1 MENRLK
7 TLLIV
12 FMTALS
18 ASLSAAPVGYSVNS
32 DSPSDLSDGLYTI
45 ELANGD
51 TIKRI
56 GTVQTTGQLQKR
68 IDVEG
73 LAIAPDGTL
82 YGIDDDSLRL
92 FAISTENALIDPQ
105 KDYNLSGLSNGG
117 NDFGMTFACDDNL
130 YVTSVVDKSLYRV
143 GPEGELELVGGT
155 EKGKLGAEISALAAY
170 GFPVQL
176 YGLGNGTV
184 GDKPP
189 AAPNKLY
196 RIDTIT
202 GVATEVDTLNGAFDA
217 YESGGLAFD
226 ESGGLWAITD
236 RRPANERS
244 QVMQIDKSNAAVSNV
259 NEVNGIPEEEAW
271 GFESLAVS
279 APRGCT
285 TTGNG
290 QIATFWVQTRFTDGN
305 NVSPVTL
312 NFRCNGGT
320 VFNGTKTYFPTGF
333 DFGIYETSFQVD
345 NVPEA
350 PISCEVWETAPAGYI
365 PRYSCQSE
373 ASCTTANDGA
383 DPCVFN
389 GVVAGQQ
396 NVCLIDTNVAP
407 VEVKVTKEWADNITG
422 ELPEGESDEDV
433 GVEQSARINL
443 VCKNVFDG
451 DGLEIDGNM
460 VWSWNFE
467 GNPDSNVAMVY
478 PNFDESTTTTCW
490 TEEQAL
496 PSAVESEST
505 CSEPIEINIG
515 DGKTDCMV
523 TNTVFFEGVPTLNQ
537 YGLILITAL
546 MLLTGTAA
554 MRRLS

>member
-12 FMTALS
+12 LMTALS

-32 DSPSDLSDGLYTI
+32 DSPSDLSDGLYRIDLETGTVI
-45 ELANGD
+45 E
-51 TIKRI
+51 RV
-56 GTVQTTGQLQKR
+56 GTVQSTLLQRR

-73 LAIAPDGTL
+73 LALAPDDTSTL
-82 YGIDDDSLRL
+82 YGIDDDSLKF
-92 FAISTENALIDPQ
+92 FAISKENALIDPDN
-105 KDYNLSGLSNGG
+105 DYDLSGLSNGG
-117 NDFGMTFACDDNL
+117 NDFGMTFACDENL
-130 YVTSVVDKSLYRV
+130 YVTSVVDQSLYRV
-143 GPEGELELVGGT
+143 GPGGELELVGGP
-155 EKGKLGAEISALAAY
+155 EKGKLGADISALAAY

-184 GDKPP
+184 GENPP
-189 AAPNKLY
+189 VAPNKLY
-196 RIDTIT
+196 LIDTIT
-202 GVATEVDTLNGAFDA
+202 GAVTQERTLNGEFGA

-226 ESGGLWAITD
+226 EAGDLWAMTD
-236 RRPANERS
+236 RRILSLPS
-244 QVMQIDKSNAAVSNV
+244 QVMRIDEANAAVSNV
-259 NEVNGIPEEEAW
+259 NDVNGVPDEETW
-271 GFESLAVS
+271 GFESLAIS

-290 QIATFWVQTRFTDGN
+290 QIATVWVQARFTDGN

-312 NFRCNGGT
+312 NFKCNGGT
-320 VFNGTKTYFPTGF
+320 VFNGTKTFFPTEF

-350 PISCEVWETAPAGYI
+350 PISCEVWETVPAGYI
-365 PRYSCQSE
+365 PEYSCQSG
-373 ASCTTANDGA
+373 ASCSTANDGA

-396 NVCLIDTNVAP
+396 NVCLIDNNVAP
-407 VEVKVTKEWADNITG
+407 VEVKVTKEWADNITE

-433 GVEQSARINL
+433 GVEQSARVNL

-451 DGLEIDGNM
+451 DGIEIDGNM
-460 VWSWNFE
+460 VWSWNFQ
-467 GNPDSNVAMVY
+467 GNPDSQVAMVY
-478 PNFDESTTTTCW
+478 PDFDESTTCW
-490 TEEQAL
+490 TEERAL
-496 PSAVESEST
+496 PSAIESEST
-505 CSEPIEINIG
+505 CSEPIEIKLG
-515 DGKTDCMV
+515 DGKTDCVV
-523 TNTVFFEGVPTLNQ
+523 TNTVFFEGIPTLNQ

-546 MLLTGTAA
+546 MLMTGTVA